1 MFEKENVAFRLHVFV
16 SACATRGL
24 CNINAETWDAAPL
37 SLRSPTKKAC
47 VCTLRGS
54 TVVSA
59 PHEIDDG
66 LSVKWSSSEND
77 VFLT

>member
-54 TVVSA
+54 TMVSGLMMVYLA
-59 PHEIDDG
+59 P
-66 LSVKWSSSEND
+66 VMM
-77 VFLT
+77 V